1 MAKAAKD
8 FLWTEFLT
16 RPKSIYEKRWIA
28 NPAANLKFR
37 PLGHFERFMKITKD
51 KIFIRLSPLA
61 DGAIYFGCGYWFLSS
76 LTAGTANIVAWIV
89 VLVGLAVS
97 LALIPWRRERRRRIN
112 LVFKG
117 WQGQPAFI
125 FTLKDGTTRDEV
137 FRQLKEMHATILT
150 DSPELVSAEL
160 HTSRA
165 KPPTRVELTFSDGK
179 LTKSV
184 IQQEQPNN

>member
-1 MAKAAKD
+1 
-8 FLWTEFLT
+8 
-16 RPKSIYEKRWIA
+16 
-28 NPAANLKFR
+28 
-37 PLGHFERFMKITKD
+37 MKITKD

-76 LTAGTANIVAWIV
+76 LTSGTANLVAWI
-89 VLVGLAVS
+89 LISVGLVAS
-97 LALIPWRRERRRRIN
+97 LALIPWRRERRRRFDTI
-112 LVFKG
+112 FKG

-125 FTLKDGTTRDEV
+125 FTLKDGTARDEV
-137 FRQLKEMHATILT
+137 FRQLKEMHATILK

-160 HTSRA
+160 RTSRE

-184 IQQEQPNN
+184 IQQ